1 MFHECRHIKSDG
13 HRCHGAALRGK
24 AYCYFHM
31 NLRRMHSPNPA
42 ESQHFQ
48 LPPIEDTA
56 SVLIALGQVIR
67 TLDSPYA
74 DIRRAG
80 LMLQALQ
87 IAAKLTAHRENSHP
101 EKLVRTLYNPAGETI
116 DFSAA
121 LDHGIDM
128 LAPDKTVCEPPEDC
142 RHCPQ
147 QDTCDNYEEPEEE
160 EEEEDEAGRRRGTGR
175 RRGREREEEENE
187 EEEEKDEEDVESD
200 ENHEDALI
208 QLKSPC
214 HSDRPESRIRLAT
227 GTFVGVQKEQ
237 RKPAVLSATARLAK
251 SNVLKKQRAATNA
264 PDRTRHARG
273 GRART

>member
-24 AYCYFHM
+24 AYCFFHM

-101 EKLVRTLYNPAGETI
+101 EKLVRTLFNPAGETI

-128 LAPDKTVCEPPEDC
+128 LAPDKTVCEPPTTA
-142 RHCPQ
+142 
-147 QDTCDNYEEPEEE
+147 DTAPAKTPATTTKNPKKKKNRK
-160 EEEEDEAGRRRGTGR
+160 RRKR
-175 RRGREREEEENE
+175 RKR
-187 EEEEKDEEDVESD
+187 
-200 ENHEDALI
+200 
-208 QLKSPC
+208 
-214 HSDRPESRIRLAT
+214 SR
-227 GTFVGVQKEQ
+227 
-237 RKPAVLSATARLAK
+237 
-251 SNVLKKQRAATNA
+251 KKR
-264 PDRTRHARG
+264 
-273 GRART
+273 

>member
-24 AYCYFHM
+24 AYCFFHM

-56 SVLIALGQVIR
+56 SVLIALGQVFR

-87 IAAKLTAHRENSHP
+87 IAAKLTAHRENAHP

-142 RHCPQ
+142 RHCPRQ
-147 QDTCDNYEEPEEE
+147 NTCDNYEEPEEE
-160 EEEEDEAGRRRGTGR
+160 EEQEA
-175 RRGREREEEENE
+175 EEEEEEEQMTKRNE
-187 EEEEKDEEDVESD
+187 EEEEEEDAD
-200 ENHEDALI
+200 ERSGIRRAREKNQTER
-208 QLKSPC
+208 Q
-214 HSDRPESRIRLAT
+214 RIRR
-227 GTFVGVQKEQ
+227 EQ
-237 RKPAVLSATARLAK
+237 QPS
-251 SNVLKKQRAATNA
+251 
-264 PDRTRHARG
+264 G
-273 GRART
+273 C